1 MDRKLLL
8 TIIFTLAFA
17 SCLLFSCRV
26 SPVKAADPI
35 YINYDGSISKPA
47 DIITSDNVTYTF
59 TNSINDA
66 IVVDRDNIVIDGSSY
81 TLQNPG
87 GQDNGILVNSD
98 NVTIKNLK
106 IKGFNTA
113 IFLYLVTQCK
123 IIGNTLT
130 ENVGAI
136 STQLSGSSGI
146 IISENRITNNTRGI
160 YLQGGSDNYIY
171 GNDII
176 GHAQYAIRIHFSA
189 ENNVIYD
196 NNIVD
201 NDLTY
206 YSGASLLISGG
217 SQNNIFYH
225 NNIIGHSPLVYF
237 ENDMMPNSW
246 NNGSVGNYWSTY
258 TGQDSDENGIG
269 DTPYNMSSVNVDYY
283 PFMSQIGT
291 ITRDFAPYSQEVTLA
306 SNSTVQNFQFADT
319 LKQISFNVTGVT
331 GTSGYCNITF
341 PKTLLSGTITVT
353 KNDVPLMQGVDY
365 TQTDNSTHY
374 ILHITYTHSTHVIK
388 VIGTE
393 VIPEFAASVL
403 LASLIASTVLALIL
417 QKIKSKRNPAS
428 STSF

>member
-1 MDRKLLL
+1 VDRKLLL
-8 TIIFTLAFA
+8 AVIFALALA

-35 YINYDGSISKPA
+35 HINSDGSISKPA
-47 DIITSDNVTYTF
+47 NIATPDNVTYAF
-59 TNSINDA
+59 TDNINDA
-66 IVVDRDNIVIDGSSY
+66 IVVDRENIMIDGYSY

-87 GQDNGILVNSD
+87 GLDNGILINSD

-106 IKGFNTA
+106 IKGFSNA
-113 IFLYLVTQCK
+113 VFLYLVTQCK

-136 STQLSGSSGI
+136 STQLSSSSGI
-146 IISENRITNNTRGI
+146 IISGNRITNNSRGI

-176 GHAQYAIRIHFSA
+176 GQSQYAIRIHFSA
-189 ENNVIYD
+189 ENNAIYD

-206 YSGASLLISGG
+206 YSGASILISGA

-225 NNIIGHSPLVYF
+225 NNMIGHSPLAYF
-237 ENDMMPNSW
+237 ENDWRPNSW

-258 TGQDSDENGIG
+258 KGQDSDEDGIG
-269 DTPYNMSSVNVDYY
+269 DTPYNMSSANVDNY
-283 PFMSQIGT
+283 PLMSQIGT

-306 SNSTVQNFQFADT
+306 SNSTVQNFQFSDT

-331 GTSGYCNITF
+331 GTSGYCDITF
-341 PKTLLSGTITVT
+341 AKTLLSGTIIVT
-353 KNDVPLMQGVDY
+353 KNDVPLTQDVEY
-365 TQTDNSTHY
+365 TQTDNSTHC
-374 ILHITYTHSTHVIK
+374 ILHITYTHSTHLIK
-388 VIGTE
+388 IIGT
-393 VIPEFAASVL
+393 VAIPEFSPSVL
-403 LASLIASTVLALIL
+403 LTLLITGTMLALIL
-417 QKIKSKRNPAS
+417 QKTKSKRSPTPSNI
-428 STSF
+428 F